1 MSGSR
6 TYTLPRNSYSGT
18 VSGVTVSYN
27 SGTLSA
33 MEGIENEGLKTAM
46 EDIVI
51 RAALERGF
59 TSVVIRS
66 IPHSWTVNRY
76 GDRVNDALHIT
87 ITAGSNSVTG
97 HIYCSGLNP
106 RASPSHWYDHLR
118 GDYVKWSDRATS
130 SNASSP
136 YSSHGQNTPPAGGTQ
151 SSSTADPQWVP
162 TGSSVPGQQYRW
174 WNGTEY
180 TNDFY

>member
-59 TSVVIRS
+59 TSVVIRYILI
-66 IPHSWTVNRY
+66 IPCSYWPVSY
-76 GDRVNDALHIT
+76 ILLADRFLI
-87 ITAGSNSVTG
+87 
-97 HIYCSGLNP
+97 
-106 RASPSHWYDHLR
+106 
-118 GDYVKWSDRATS
+118 
-130 SNASSP
+130 
-136 YSSHGQNTPPAGGTQ
+136 HGP
-151 SSSTADPQWVP
+151 
-162 TGSSVPGQQYRW
+162 
-174 WNGTEY
+174 
-180 TNDFY
+180 